1 MTDPDNAPENTDPKK
16 NDDTAEQPTAAAE
29 ESDGTELSDEELGD
43 AAGGIATEVQT
54 GQANMVVQTRVTLG
68 GVDPD
73 PLNPASQRIHQEP

>member
-43 AAGGIATEVQT
+43 AAGGTYTNLGMGNDLDPSQEMPNGTELSDE
-54 GQANMVVQTRVTLG
+54 N
-68 GVDPD
+68 
-73 PLNPASQRIHQEP
+73 